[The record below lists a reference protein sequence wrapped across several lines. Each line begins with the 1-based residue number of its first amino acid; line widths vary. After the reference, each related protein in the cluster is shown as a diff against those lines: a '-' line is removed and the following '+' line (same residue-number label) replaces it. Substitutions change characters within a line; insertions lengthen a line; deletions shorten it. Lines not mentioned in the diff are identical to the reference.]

1 MELKYSKVKKQNK
14 TISWS
19 FTHEIQNLKAMWIYC
34 TYIIK
39 VLGSVA
45 VAQIIILL
53 KHLDGSLSM
62 HQLGPYLDVIC
73 LP

>member
-1 MELKYSKVKKQNK
+1 MKKQNK
-14 TISWS
+14 TTSWS

-39 VLGSVA
+39 MLGSFA
-45 VAQIIILL
+45 VAQIILL
-53 KHLDGSLSM
+53 KHLDGNLLM